1 MSKSS
6 GGIRVIDEKTPLFMI
21 AGPMFLELL
30 LNILLNNVDTLMLSR
45 YSENSAGAVGNANQV
60 MFLFIIMFN
69 IIATAISVVVAQ
81 YLGAKKYDEM
91 DKIYTLALIVNLV
104 FGIVLSSLLVLGKG
118 LITSFLNVSE

>member
-1 MSKSS
+1 MSKNS
-6 GGIRVIDEKTPLFMI
+6 GGVRVIDEKTSLFVI

-30 LNILLNNVDTLMLSR
+30 LNILLNNMDTLMLSH

-91 DKIYTLALIVNLV
+91 DKIYTLAFLVNII
-104 FGIVLSSLLVLGKG
+104 FGIVA
-118 LITSFLNVSE
+118 IFLYLQASK

>member
-1 MSKSS
+1 MGKNS
-6 GGIRVIDEKTPLFMI
+6 GGVRVIDEKTSLFVI

-30 LNILLNNVDTLMLSR
+30 LNILLNNMDTLMLSH
-45 YSENSAGAVGNANQV
+45 YSENSVGAVGNANQV

-91 DKIYTLALIVNLV
+91 DKIYTLAFLVNIV
-104 FGIVLSSLLVLGKG
+104 FGIVLSSLLVIGKG
-118 LITSFLNVSE
+118 FITSFLNV